1 MSTDN
6 IIVSLK
12 SFTASSMLFN
22 LISDMFDTLLYS
34 YILLFL
40 FSNPMD
46 DVRIGLTDDLEVT
59 EQAQSESPHSQI

>member
-1 MSTDN
+1 
-6 IIVSLK
+6 
-12 SFTASSMLFN
+12 
-22 LISDMFDTLLYS
+22 MFDTLLYS

-59 EQAQSESPHSQI
+59 EQAQSETPHSQI